1 MSVRTSKSEKI
12 KIIYCIIICHTI
24 NISSPFFFDG
34 IALGPS
40 AELWAVVAVVVVD
53 EAGFVVS
60 ILAAETERVLVS
72 VRRILQC
79 AEGGVGVGRYIS
91 A

>member
-1 MSVRTSKSEKI
+1 MV
-12 KIIYCIIICHTI
+12 YCIISTRTI
-24 NISSPFFFDG
+24 QIHSALFLDG

-53 EAGFVVS
+53 ESGFVIR
-60 ILAAETERVLVS
+60 ILAAETEGVFVT
-72 VRRILQC
+72 VHRILQG